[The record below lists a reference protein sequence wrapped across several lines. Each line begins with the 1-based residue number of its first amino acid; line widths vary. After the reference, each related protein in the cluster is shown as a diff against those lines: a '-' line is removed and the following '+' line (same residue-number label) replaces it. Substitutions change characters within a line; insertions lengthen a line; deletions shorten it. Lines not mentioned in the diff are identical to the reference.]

1 MAFGFDYVHDG
12 MEEYD
17 DNARKFLCEMLP
29 YVGAQVRIPLDDMYH
44 AARDVAPD
52 EKRDEDPELDELMSS
67 YNRAWYR
74 MLRLANQLELA
85 TILNRKDPLPR
96 KNVDIIEWLDD
107 IILEA
112 KAMFAV
118 RGIELVFKTDM
129 QSHQVAIN
137 PEYLHRAMW
146 QLLSNALKAY
156 PEVRHNG
163 TVTVS
168 VQKNRQQV
176 LISVADDGCGI
187 SAERM
192 DWIFKLYTIH
202 GHMPMEEDGVGLGLP
217 TTRHIAEL
225 HGGRLMLSST
235 EDKGT
240 TVTVALPDK
249 CTNEPFRESIF
260 IYGSGFPVV
269 LIELA
274 DGLPN
279 EAYLQRYLDF

>member
-17 DNARKFLCEMLP
+17 ENARRFLCEMLP
-29 YVGAQVRIPLDDMYH
+29 YAGTQVRLPLEAMYY
-44 AARDVAPD
+44 AARDVAPE
-52 EKRDEDPELDELMSS
+52 EKRDEDPELDEIMSG
-67 YNRAWYR
+67 YNRAWFR

-85 TILNRKDPLPR
+85 PILNRKDPLPR

-107 IILEA
+107 IMVEA
-112 KAMFAV
+112 RAMFAV
-118 RGIELVFKTDM
+118 RGIKLVFKTDM
-129 QSHQVAIN
+129 VSHQLAIN
-137 PEYLHRAMW
+137 PEYLHRSMW

-156 PEVRHNG
+156 PEERDSG

-176 LISVADDGCGI
+176 LISVTDDGCGI

-202 GHMPMEEDGVGLGLP
+202 GQMPQEEEGFGLGLP
-217 TTRHIAEL
+217 VARHVAEL
-225 HGGRLMLSST
+225 HGGRLMLSSA
-235 EDKGT
+235 EGKGT

-249 CTNEPFRESIF
+249 CTDEPFRESIF

>member
-1 MAFGFDYVHDG
+1 MAFGYEYVHDG
-12 MEEYD
+12 MEEFD
-17 DNARKFLCEMLP
+17 DNARHLLCEMLP
-29 YVGAQVRIPLDDMYH
+29 YVGAQVRVPLENMYH
-44 AARDVAPD
+44 AGRDMVSR
-52 EKRDEDPELDELMSS
+52 EKRDEDPELDEIMAG

-96 KNVDIIEWLDD
+96 KNVDIVEWLDD

-118 RGIELVFKTDM
+118 RGITLEYKTDM
-129 QSHQVAIN
+129 QRHQVAIN
-137 PEYLHRAMW
+137 PEYLRRAMW
-146 QLLSNALKAY
+146 QLLSNALKSF
-156 PEVRHNG
+156 PEERVSG
-163 TVTVS
+163 TVTVT
-168 VQKNRQQV
+168 VQKSRQQL
-176 LISVADDGCGI
+176 LISVADDGRGI

-192 DWIFKLYTIH
+192 DWVFKLYTIY
-202 GHMPMEEDGVGLGLP
+202 GQVPDEEEGYGLGLP
-217 TTRHIAEL
+217 ATRHIAEL

-235 EDKGT
+235 EDEGT
-240 TVTVALPDK
+240 TVTLALPDK

-269 LIELA
+269 LIELS